1 MSEITIRNVKAI
13 PTAPAGINLVAVKIE
28 TNEPELYGVGCATFT
43 QRSEAV
49 VTAVEE
55 YVKPLLIGRSV
66 DNIEDTWQF
75 LMGSSYW
82 RNGPV
87 LNNAISGVD
96 EALWDIKGKYYDA
109 PVYELLGGACRKK
122 MKVYSWIGGDRPR
135 DVGKAALE
143 RKEGFCRD
151 IYCRNFS

>member
-1 MSEITIRNVKAI
+1 MSNITIRNVRAI

-49 VTAVEE
+49 VTAIEE

-87 LNNAISGVD
+87 LNNAISGVMKRCGTLR
-96 EALWDIKGKYYDA
+96 ASWPI
-109 PVYELLGGACRKK
+109 CR
-122 MKVYSWIGGDRPR
+122 YTI
-135 DVGKAALE
+135 
-143 RKEGFCRD
+143 F
-151 IYCRNFS
+151 